1 MRRPAYTVSIL
12 SAAILLAGCTT
23 ASGTAAP
30 IPQPTSTASSSAL
43 APTLTATPTPTPSP
57 VEDPADPSTWIV
69 TEEGIGPIK
78 LNAPF
83 SDAVAQLPTGVERVP
98 EICRHSVWWKDAN
111 GDQLVVARD
120 SSTDDAGPLELV
132 FWADWLE
139 PYAVDGPRTAA
150 GIGVGSTLD
159 EVWAAYPDA
168 TETTLQS
175 ASDIHYIV
183 VNTMFFY
190 YREPASMISSV
201 WVTNAEQPLY
211 EICG

>member
-43 APTLTATPTPTPSP
+43 APTLTATPTPTSSL

-83 SDAVAQLPTGVERVP
+83 SDAVDQLPTGVERDLEV
-98 EICRHSVWWKDAN
+98 CRHSVWWKDAN

-132 FWADWLE
+132 SW
-139 PYAVDGPRTAA
+139 RT
-150 GIGVGSTLD
+150 GSSHTRSMD
-159 EVWAAYPDA
+159 RGRRPA
-168 TETTLQS
+168 S
-175 ASDIHYIV
+175 ASDRLW
-183 VNTMFFY
+183 TRSGRPTRM
-190 YREPASMISSV
+190 RPRPRSSRRRTSTTS
-201 WVTNAEQPLY
+201 W
-211 EICG
+211 